1 MLNTFQL
8 YAWWVLPILDID
20 WRLTTEIPVI
30 AAEAMVQAQ
39 MFHISDLDQ
48 FLAKTLSTTS
58 RLANSRA
65 AGIAIE
71 FSQQLVR
78 ACLVDSSLL
87 APGDLSATLDVLDAI
102 GSSNLGMQ
110 RLNNIVLQARQP
122 RRYVA
127 CRSCSCCSFLPAL
140 WQAGS
145 PSVVPALPFDGM
157 SAFLFLF
164 TDSLYVLDSVRS
176 SKLGLKTSD
185 VTSWPEPIS
194 LVRVVALVLMS
205 IMPTLSE
212 LCSYRM
218 TRLTGCR

>member
-1 MLNTFQL
+1 
-8 YAWWVLPILDID
+8 
-20 WRLTTEIPVI
+20 
-30 AAEAMVQAQ
+30 MVQAQ

-127 CRSCSCCSFLPAL
+127 CRSCPVAPSCLPCGR
-140 WQAGS
+140 QAAHRLCLLCHLMVCLLFFFS
-145 PSVVPALPFDGM
+145 LLIPSMYWTQSDPA
-157 SAFLFLF
+157 
-164 TDSLYVLDSVRS
+164 
-176 SKLGLKTSD
+176 
-185 VTSWPEPIS
+185 SW
-194 LVRVVALVLMS
+194 A
-205 IMPTLSE
+205 
-212 LCSYRM
+212 
-218 TRLTGCR
+218 